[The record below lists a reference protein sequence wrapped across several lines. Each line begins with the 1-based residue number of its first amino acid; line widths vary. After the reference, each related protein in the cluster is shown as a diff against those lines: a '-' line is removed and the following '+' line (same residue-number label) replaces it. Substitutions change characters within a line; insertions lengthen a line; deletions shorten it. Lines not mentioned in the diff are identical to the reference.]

1 MNNCKVH
8 VLCNDQCL
16 PYVFSE
22 DNSRKYAIVFKDL
35 DFKKIANN
43 NSFLSMFD
51 KEASSISQIV
61 FKRIDKEEKSL
72 LNGLQDIKLVDTRN
86 NHVSMMTINEF
97 DRFL

>member
-1 MNNCKVH
+1 MSDCKVH

-22 DNSRKYAIVFKDL
+22 DDSRKYAIVFKDL
-35 DFKKIANN
+35 DFRKISNS

-61 FKRIDKEEKSL
+61 FKRIDKDEKSL
-72 LNGLQDIKLVDTRN
+72 LDGLQDVKLVDTKN
-86 NHVSMMTINEF
+86 NHVSMLTINEF